1 MGWGGPFADA
11 GARQYSTAGWLA
23 SLGPLFSPHYQVLTS
38 YGRASGSVVVG
49 GERTTFVDAP
59 FYSEKNWGR
68 AFPSRWWWIQCNS
81 FTVHHGPSQVAL
93 TATGATR
100 ALLAGSRVARDEDVA
115 LVGLHLDGDFYP
127 FPDVE
132 WTVDVW
138 GAWAVAA
145 TYEDLSVRIDAAAT
159 DGDAGCP
166 VRVPTPDGMRPGATE
181 TYSGALTVE
190 VTRGTERLL
199 LASSDLA
206 CLEVG
211 GDYGG
216 EAWRAESAM
225 TEPLKTIAFNL
236 DLERAISTQL
246 DNAQRRGW
254 LDIPGL

>member
-1 MGWGGPFADA
+1 MVDGP
-11 GARQYSTAGWLA
+11 
-23 SLGPLFSPHYQVLTS
+23 
-38 YGRASGSVVVG
+38 
-49 GERTTFVDAP
+49 
-59 FYSEKNWGR
+59 
-68 AFPSRWWWIQCNS
+68 
-81 FTVHHGPSQVAL
+81 
-93 TATGATR
+93 
-100 ALLAGSRVARDEDVA
+100 
-115 LVGLHLDGDFYP
+115 LDGDFYP

-254 LDIPGL
+254 LDIPGLIVPQQCWGDPISRLLVKALWPLGFIGGAQLLIAAHAAVHRR